1 MLCCIVL
8 NRVVSYRIVS
18 YCIVMYFIVF
28 NCIALCCIVLYCI
41 VLYCIVLY
49 CIVLYCIVLCAFHRI
64 VLNCILFYSIGLNCV
79 SQALKFFDMKTSWL
93 YRWSMTSQNHI
104 DHTHPEYQV
113 ELLDILKS
121 NTEILKVQRII

>member
-8 NRVVSYRIVS
+8 NRVVSYRIV
-18 YCIVMYFIVF
+18 
-28 NCIALCCIVLYCI
+28 LYCDVFYRI
-41 VLYCIVLY
+41 QLYCVVLY

-93 YRWSMTSQNHI
+93 YRLSMTSQNHI